1 MGGEKMATSIHS
13 VTLGLDHC
21 YVIRDQGS
29 ILVDGGSPGKA
40 HALGKTL
47 ETLSI
52 DPSEIKLVV
61 ITHGH
66 WDHIGS
72 AREISEM
79 TGAKIALHRLEA
91 QWLEKSMKPM
101 PPAVTTWGKILGAL
115 IGASLLFV
123 RIPPASVDLIIDD
136 DGFSL
141 EEYGIPGRV
150 LHTPGHSAGSVS
162 VLLDTGEAFVGDM
175 AMNEIPLSLGPGLP
189 IFAEDMEALKR
200 SWRMLIQE
208 GAKTVYPAHGE
219 PFSVELIQRAL
230 S

>member
-1 MGGEKMATSIHS
+1 MATSIHS
-13 VTLGLDHC
+13 VRLGFDHC

-40 HALGKTL
+40 PELRKTL
-47 ETLSI
+47 ESLSI

-79 TGAKIALHRLEA
+79 TGAKIAMHRLET

-101 PPAVTTWGKILGAL
+101 PPGVTTWGKVLSSMIGAL
-115 IGASLLFV
+115 LIFV
-123 RIPPASVDLIIDD
+123 RIPPASVHVVIDD
-136 DGFSL
+136 DGLSL

-150 LHTPGHSAGSVS
+150 LHTPGHSAGSVT

-175 AMNEIPLSLGPGLP
+175 AMNKFPLCLRPGLP
-189 IFAEDMEALKR
+189 IFAEDMETLKR
-200 SWRMLIQE
+200 SWRMLIQA
-208 GAKTVYPAHGE
+208 GARTVYPAHGE
-219 PFSVELIQRAL
+219 PFSADVVRTAL